1 FAYCLF
7 VIDWSLSPPLLIRVS
22 LKKGKSLR
30 QNLKE
35 HGLLEDFLKKN
46 PYNLASKYFPS
57 LANDAASEPLTNYMD
72 VSMAGEQ
79 YYGTISIG
87 TPAQEFSVLFDTGSS
102 NLWVPSVYCS
112 STACTNHN
120 RFNPSDSSTYEA
132 TNESLSIEYGSGS
145 MTGILAYD
153 TVRVGG
159 IVDTKQMFGLSET
172 EPGTA
177 FEYSEFDGIL
187 GLAFPSISAS
197 GATPVFDNMMNE
209 GLVSQD
215 LFSVYLS
222 SDEQSGSFVMFGGI
236 DSSYYSGSLNW
247 IPLSAETYWE
257 ITMDSITINGETI
270 ACSGGCQAII
280 DTGTSLLAGPS
291 TGISNIE
298 SYIGASDGT
307 WPSHISC
314 SAISS
319 LPNIVFTINDIE
331 FPVPPSYSGS
341 CSSGLESI
349 DLPTSSGELW
359 ILGDVFISQYYV
371 VFDRA
376 NNKVALASVA

>member
-1 FAYCLF
+1 S
-7 VIDWSLSPPLLIRVS
+7 VVS

-35 HGLLEDFLKKN
+35 HGLLEDFLRKH
-46 PYNLASKYFPS
+46 PYNVASKYFPN
-57 LANDAASEPLTNYMD
+57 LGNDYASEPLTNYMD
-72 VSMAGEQ
+72 VD

-87 TPAQEFSVLFDTGSS
+87 TPAQDFTVIFDTGSS

-112 STACTNHN
+112 SEACTNHN
-120 RFNPSDSSTYEA
+120 KFNPSDSSTYEA
-132 TNESLSIEYGSGS
+132 TSQSLSIQYGTGS

-153 TVRVGG
+153 TVQVGG
-159 IVDTKQMFGLSET
+159 IVDTKQIFGLSET
-172 EPGTA
+172 EPGSTFYYA
-177 FEYSEFDGIL
+177 PFDGIL
-187 GLAFPSISAS
+187 GLAFPSIASS

-247 IPLSAETYWE
+247 IPLSSETYWE
-257 ITMDSITINGETI
+257 ITMDRYQTI
-270 ACSGGCQAII
+270 ACSNSCQAII

-291 TGISNIE
+291 TGISNID

-307 WPSHISC
+307 ISC
-314 SAISS
+314 SDMSS
-319 LPNIVFTINDIE
+319 LPNIIFTINGIE
-331 FPVPPSYSGS
+331 FPVPASAYIIDESGS
-341 CSSGLESI
+341 CTSGFESI
-349 DLPTSSGELW
+349 DVSTSSGELW
-359 ILGDVFISQYYV
+359 ILGDVFIRQYYV

-376 NNKVALASVA
+376 NNQVGLASVA